1 MQNKQKKS
9 EKRYSKLNSLLIHFL
24 CRKGERKEK
33 IMKGKRQGEKRNN
46 SQKDIEVE
54 RFKKQ
59 LTLLLIVLF

>member
-1 MQNKQKKS
+1 
-9 EKRYSKLNSLLIHFL
+9 
-24 CRKGERKEK
+24 
-33 IMKGKRQGEKRNN
+33 MKGKRQGEKRNN